1 MENSGVN
8 IELFILVMEAMG
20 GIMILLLG
28 VLAYFYIQDRRMMI
42 SNMKQAAEMINRRMD
57 KADQRDDKLE
67 SYIKA
72 QQKQIAEV
80 TVKMNETLL
89 TININQQQ
97 DQKRLSFME
106 ELITTKLRAASGL

>member
-1 MENSGVN
+1 MEKG
-8 IELFILVMEAMG
+8 IDIQLFIIVMEAMG
-20 GIMILLLG
+20 GIILVLLG
-28 VLAYFYIQDRRMMI
+28 ILSFFYIQDRRMMI
-42 SNMKQAAEMINRRMD
+42 SSMKQAAEIINRRMD

-80 TVKMNETLL
+80 TTKMNETLL
-89 TININQQQ
+89 TININQQH
-97 DQKRLSFME
+97 DTKRMNFME

>member
-1 MENSGVN
+1 
-8 IELFILVMEAMG
+8 
-20 GIMILLLG
+20 
-28 VLAYFYIQDRRMMI
+28 
-42 SNMKQAAEMINRRMD
+42 MD

-67 SYIKA
+67 SYIKS

-80 TVKMNETLL
+80 TSKMNETLL
-89 TININQQQ
+89 TINVNQQQ